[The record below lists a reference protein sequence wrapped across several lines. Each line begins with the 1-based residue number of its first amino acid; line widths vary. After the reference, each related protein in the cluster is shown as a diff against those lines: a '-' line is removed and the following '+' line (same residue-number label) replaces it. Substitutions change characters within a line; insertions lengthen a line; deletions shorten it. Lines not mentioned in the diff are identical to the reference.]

1 MKADRQGWRR
11 AWPWL
16 GGLALLVGPAVRPAT
31 AQTCAITN
39 DGTASGVVNT
49 YYPGLGTVAAGA
61 TSLQVN
67 MNATRGAG
75 QAIAVSDLLL
85 VIQMQDADIESAN
98 NVLYGDNDP
107 AGGARGQ
114 IAVNSTGLY
123 EFVVSQTTTA
133 VGSGASVTI
142 NITGGGAGNGTINAY
157 RTAARTGTT
166 GQRTYQ
172 VVKVARYRNVTL
184 NGVTAAAWNGL
195 TGGVVSIDAA
205 GTATLT
211 ANSVNVTGLGF
222 RGGVGQQ
229 FTGEGT
235 LAVSGNDY
243 RRRSDVDAHGL
254 KGEGIAGTTANLTGV
269 GATRGYPSSF
279 AFDPNGDRARG
290 APGNAGGGG
299 TDSNPSANDEN
310 TGGGGGANGGQGGE
324 GGDAWNSE
332 DAVGGFGG
340 AAFPATF
347 ARLVMGGGGGAGTRN
362 NSSGI
367 QSSGADGGGIVFV
380 RAGAVAGTGTI
391 TADGD
396 SADAFEPANDG
407 GGGGG
412 AGGSVLFVAPA
423 GVSLANLTVLTR
435 GGRGSDAWPNQAP
448 NGNPGERHGPGGGGG
463 GGVRFTSVAVNA
475 ASSVAGGANGIT
487 TTANDAFGSTSG
499 VGGLAGTT
507 SFDSIPGV
515 QTCLAVTRAVVAG
528 IRLNGGELEFAVTS
542 GRGVVGFNVIGEM
555 RNGRRVRLNR
565 EELRPPVADAFG
577 PVLYQVSLRGGMPT
591 RIWIEE
597 RERSGR
603 VRVMGPF
610 LPGDVRQEE
619 AYAQLEERVPTS
631 EVREGAGSRML
642 LGPRERHPGLPTG
655 AKTPDGQA
663 LRARRANLP
672 RGTKG
677 IKVEVGRGGLV
688 RLSME
693 DLRRGGVSTASVGSG
708 PQFAHRLQVTNLGR
722 SVPFEIRDGVLEFHA
737 ESLSTDYTG
746 RNTYLV
752 TWGPPPEPTA
762 EPSRSGFERAAGYLR
777 VERNVL
783 YAPFVAQG
791 ADPWIWD
798 YATDGVG
805 SPLAFDLPTLVPGA
819 GLVPVRIGLIGA
831 SEHIHQVRAEIN
843 GVPVGASKFLGKA
856 MGLIE
861 GGIAR
866 EALLGTGNELRLTYE
881 AEGSTPDDPGLLF
894 LDVLDLGLT
903 EALGDAEVLS
913 VGAYDPSLPDLRGVE
928 YLIVA
933 HPDFMEAAMRLRSLK
948 EAEGL
953 KTEVVDV
960 GLAYDRFSGGVVEA
974 RAIRELVRHAAERT
988 HLRYVLLLGDDTY
1001 DPRDFLGVGNKSYVP
1016 SLYGWDG
1023 VFGRVPSETPTA
1035 DVNGDGRPD
1044 VAIGRLPV
1052 RTPEEAATVV
1062 DKISRQGRGAGRE
1075 HLIAV
1080 DESRESDISFRGEG
1094 ESLKSRLGDGSV
1106 NMADVGAQGV
1116 GAARGTL
1123 LDALK
1128 RGPRTTS
1135 YFGHGGEDV
1144 WSDQGLLRNADV
1156 ADLEGTGGETV
1167 LFSWTCET
1175 QWYLGEGRTISE
1187 ELLLVP
1193 NGGTVA
1199 SVGPGG
1205 ISDPALQ
1212 VHLSRRVYDYFL
1224 AGKTLGEAVRRAKAD
1239 SLREDEK
1246 LAPVV
1251 HGFNLFGD
1259 PSLTL
1264 DP

>member
-1 MKADRQGWRR
+1 MKADRKGWRR
-11 AWPWL
+11 AGPWL
-16 GGLALLVGPAVRPAT
+16 GLALLVGPAAAPAR

-67 MNATRGAG
+67 MNATAGAG
-75 QAIAVSDLLL
+75 QGIAVSDLLL
-85 VIQMQDADIESAN
+85 VIQMQDADINSSN
-98 NVLYGDNDP
+98 SGSYGDGV
-107 AGGARGQ
+107 GGGAARGQ
-114 IAVNSTGLY
+114 TAVNRTGLY
-123 EFVVSQTTTA
+123 EFVVSQSA
-133 VGSGASVTI
+133 AAIGSGASVII
-142 NITGGGAGNGTINAY
+142 NITGAGAGNGTINTY
-157 RTAARTGTT
+157 RTVARTGAT
-166 GQRTYQ
+166 GQRSYQ
-172 VVKVARYRNVTL
+172 VVRVARYRNVTL
-184 NGVTAAAWNGL
+184 NGVTATAWNGA
-195 TGGVVSIDAA
+195 TGGVVTIDAA

-211 ANSVNVTGLGF
+211 ANSVNVTALGF
-222 RGGVGQQ
+222 RGGLGQPLGGQ
-229 FTGEGT
+229 GGLSGT
-235 LAVSGNDY
+235 DY
-243 RRRSDVDAHGL
+243 RRTSGVDAHGL
-254 KGEGIAGTTANLTGV
+254 KAEGIAGTTANLTGV
-269 GATRGYPSSF
+269 GATRGYPTS
-279 AFDPNGDRARG
+279 AGGDPNGDRARG

-299 TDSNPSANDEN
+299 TDSDPSDNDEN
-310 TGGGGGANGGQGGE
+310 SGGGGGANGGQGGT
-324 GGDAWNSE
+324 GGNTWN
-332 DAVGGFGG
+332 DNDPVGGYGG

-347 ARLVMGGGGGAGTRN
+347 GRLVMGGGGGAGTRN

-367 QSSGADGGGIVFV
+367 QSSGAAGGGIVFV

-391 TADGD
+391 AADGG
-396 SADAFEPANDG
+396 SGNAFQPLNDG

-412 AGGSVLFVAPA
+412 GGGSVLFVAPTTT
-423 GVSLANLTVLTR
+423 VSLASLTILAR
-435 GGRGSDAWPNQAP
+435 GGQGSDAWPTQPP
-448 NGNPGERHGPGGGGG
+448 NGFPGERHGPGGGGG
-463 GGVRFTSVAVNA
+463 GGVVFSSVPVNI
-475 ASSVAGGANGIT
+475 ASSVAGGANGTT
-487 TTANDAFGSTSG
+487 TTADDAFGSTSG
-499 VGGLAGTT
+499 AGGLTGTT

-542 GRGVVGFNVIGEM
+542 GRGVVGFDVIGEV

-565 EELRPPVADAFG
+565 EELRPPVADALG
-577 PVLYQVSLRGGMPT
+577 PVLYQMSLRGGTPK

-610 LPGDVRQEE
+610 IPGDARQED
-619 AYAQLEERVPTS
+619 AYAQLEARVPTS

-642 LGPRERHPGLPTG
+642 LGPRGRHHPGLPTG
-655 AKTPDGQA
+655 LKAQDGQT
-663 LRARRANLP
+663 LRARPPKPP
-672 RGTKG
+672 RGAKG
-677 IKVEVGRGGLV
+677 IKIEIGRGGLV
-688 RLSME
+688 RLPME
-693 DLRRGGVSTASVGSG
+693 DLRQSGVSTASVGSG

-722 SVPFEIRDGVLEFHA
+722 SVPFEIRDGVLEFQA
-737 ESLSTDYTG
+737 EALSTDYTG
-746 RNTYLV
+746 RNVYLL
-752 TWGPPPEPTA
+752 TWGPPLQPTA
-762 EPSRSGFERAAGYLR
+762 ELSRSGFERAPGDLR

-805 SPLAFDLPTLVPGA
+805 SPIAFELPDLVPGA

-831 SEHIHQVRAEIN
+831 SDHIHQVRAEIN
-843 GVPVGASKFLGKA
+843 GVPVGDSKFLGKS

-861 GGIAR
+861 GSIAR
-866 EALLGTGNELRLTYE
+866 DALLGSGNELRLTYE
-881 AEGSTPDDPGLLF
+881 AEGSTLDDPGLVF
-894 LDVLDLGLT
+894 LDVLDLGVT
-903 EALGDAEVLS
+903 AAPGDAEVLS

-928 YLIVA
+928 YLIVT
-933 HPDFMEAAMRLRSLK
+933 HPDFVEAAGRLRSLK

-953 KTEVVDV
+953 KSEVVDV
-960 GLAYDRFSGGVVEA
+960 TLAYDRFSGGVVEA

-1001 DPRDFLGVGNKSYVP
+1001 DPRDFLGVGNRSYVP

-1023 VFGRVPSETPTA
+1023 VFGRVPSETPTV

-1044 VAIGRLPV
+1044 LAIGRLPA

-1062 DKISRQGRGAGRE
+1062 DKIARQGRGAGRE

-1080 DESRESDISFRGEG
+1080 DESRGSDISFRGEG
-1094 ESLKSRLGDGSV
+1094 ENLKSRLGDGSV
-1106 NMADVGAQGV
+1106 SVADVGAQGV

-1156 ADLEGTGGETV
+1156 SGLEGTGGETV

-1212 VHLSRRVYDYFL
+1212 VNLSRRVYDYFL

-1239 SLREDEK
+1239 ALREDEK
-1246 LAPVV
+1246 LAAVV